1 MDKVN
6 CIGCGTLVVVV
17 AVAIGLVWHQ
27 ELVEQHKID
36 AGLVMPTYVEIPADS
51 KLLGISVAFH
61 GAVYSI
67 TESKDT
73 YRVQFV
79 GNVDGGGCG
88 KLVIYKS
95 KESAE
100 KSMKPEHKEAANAH

>member
-1 MDKVN
+1 MDKMN
-6 CIGCGTLVVVV
+6 CIGCGTLIVVV
-17 AVAIGLVWHQ
+17 AVVIGIVWHQ
-27 ELVEQHKID
+27 ERVEQQRID

-51 KLLGISVAFH
+51 KLLGVSVAFH

-73 YRVQFV
+73 YRVQFI
-79 GNVDGGGCG
+79 GNVDRGGCG

-95 KESAE
+95 KDLAE
-100 KSMKPEHKEAANAH
+100 KNMKPEKSH